1 MCRLDIVKMSALPK
15 LIHLQFRFITIP
27 IKILAHLF
35 RKIEMLILKFI

>member
-1 MCRLDIVKMSALPK
+1 MCRLDIKMSALPK
-15 LIHLQFRFITIP
+15 LTFRFITIP